1 MENKDKLF
9 DQIKTAAENAETK
22 DFPSMENVWS
32 RVENKLDK
40 KILKKENSLW
50 KKIAV
55 AAILLLIISIAYHYL
70 TPTNDVVTPK
80 NETVTIDTTKS
91 LQSQKI
97 IDQQIVGTDAISNP
111 IQENNTATIQ
121 KATAPSQIIINNNY
135 NITSE
140 KDKNVIITDSAIFT
154 QQNKNAIGYQ
164 SKTMMTPNR
173 FFEARGV
180 VYKEV
185 ETAETSEELKKES
198 QNVAK
203 KLEPL
208 VVIDNQVKNKADY
221 SDAENDD
228 FETVEVLTDPLY
240 IINGV
245 YYTEQEVF
253 GPKPTSPY
261 VPLSQLEIHT
271 ISILQGEKATAIYGE
286 KGKKGVV
293 IITTKTGKPSFKKP

>member
-40 KILKKENSLW
+40 KVLKKENTLW

-55 AAILLLIISIAYHYL
+55 AAILLLVISIAYQYL
-70 TPTNDVVTPK
+70 TPTKNIVTPK
-80 NETVTIDTTKS
+80 NEIVTIDTTKS
-91 LQSQKI
+91 LQPQKI
-97 IDQQIVGTDAISNP
+97 IDQQIVSTDAISDP
-111 IQENNTATIQ
+111 VQENSTSTIQ
-121 KATAPSQIIINNNY
+121 KPTAPNQIIINNNY

-140 KDKNVIITDSAIFT
+140 KDKKVIITDSAIFT
-154 QQNKNAIGYQ
+154 QLNKNAIGYQ
-164 SKTMMTPNR
+164 SKSMMMPNR
-173 FFEARGV
+173 YFESRGV

-185 ETAETSEELKKES
+185 ETAAPSEELKKES
-198 QNVAK
+198 QNDAK

-208 VVIDNQVKNKADY
+208 VVIDNKVKNKADY

-228 FETVEVLTDPLY
+228 FQTLEVLTDPLY

-261 VPLSQLEIHT
+261 APLSQLEIHT

>member
-32 RVENKLDK
+32 RLENKLDK
-40 KILKKENSLW
+40 KVLKKENTLW

-55 AAILLLIISIAYHYL
+55 AAILLLVISIAYQYL
-70 TPTNDVVTPK
+70 TPTKNIITPK

-91 LQSQKI
+91 LQPQKNI
-97 IDQQIVGTDAISNP
+97 EQQIVSTDAISNP
-111 IQENNTATIQ
+111 IQENTTPTLQ
-121 KATAPSQIIINNNY
+121 KPNVPNQIIINNNY

-140 KDKNVIITDSAIFT
+140 KDKKVIITDSAIFT
-154 QQNKNAIGYQ
+154 QQNKNTIGYQ
-164 SKTMMTPNR
+164 SKTTIPTR
-173 FFEARGV
+173 VFESRGV

-185 ETAETSEELKKES
+185 EAASPSEELKKES
-198 QNVAK
+198 QNDAK

-208 VVIDNQVKNKADY
+208 VVIDDKVKSHASLISTQDY
-221 SDAENDD
+221 DV
-228 FETVEVLTDPLY
+228 ETLEVLPDPLY

-245 YYTEQEVF
+245 YYTEQELF

-261 VPLSQLEIHT
+261 APLSQLEINT